1 MATYSQATINAMNAR
16 GRNLL
21 DPNKAKPPKPTPA
34 KTFTTNGAT
43 TLGVG
48 GSRASD
54 YSTAPKVSSVISSV
68 GLGNQKVGSSSGSTS
83 GGSVST
89 TSIDPLTPEPPI
101 PPIPPGGGG
110 IDTTANDFYA
120 DQLAAQEEAA
130 RIRKEAALA
139 ANNAYIPQVNTYAD
153 KRLQDAYISKELN
166 RVNLPQ
172 QLSALGY
179 SGGATE
185 TSMMDAQAGY
195 ENRRNSIEEDRGRA
209 LGDIRQNAA
218 QIEATGNADLA
229 DMSAQYYQNMIA
241 KAQRDGE
248 NALSQS
254 RWQTEFNS
262 DQQSEAYQNQLDM
275 AKLKASYGDYSGLQA
290 LGISVNA
297 LNDANGST
305 PSTKAYSARTASSGS
320 ANYETG
326 TQNVN
331 YYSEADRILRQRTV
345 PSSQVALIR
354 EWNTQGKLSD
364 TQAEALLKKYGL
376 I

>member
-89 TSIDPLTPEPPI
+89 TSIDPGLTPPVGFDYGDI
-101 PPIPPGGGG
+101 PLGGGAT
-110 IDTTANDFYA
+110 DPATDYYA
-120 DQLAAQEEAA
+120 DKLAAQEEAT
-130 RIRKEAALA
+130 RIRTQAARD
-139 ANNAYIPQVNTYAD
+139 ANMANAGKVNTYSDQALQNAYI
-153 KRLQDAYISKELN
+153 LKEQN

-185 TSMMDAQAGY
+185 TSLTDEKARYENSRNGIERDRLSTLDDIYANDAQ
-195 ENRRNSIEEDRGRA
+195 I
-209 LGDIRQNAA
+209 L
-218 QIEATGNADLA
+218 ATGNADLA
-229 DMSAQYYQNMIA
+229 DVGAQYYQNLIN
-241 KAQRDGE
+241 KQAQDQTT
-248 NALSQS
+248 AQS
-254 RWQTEFNS
+254 NYRWQTEFDADRADNTYS
-262 DQQSEAYQNQLDM
+262 N
-275 AKLKASYGDYSGLQA
+275 KLALAQYKAELGDYSGLQE
-290 LGISVNA
+290 LGINVNA
-297 LNDANGST
+297 LSDQNGST
-305 PSTKAYSARTASSGS
+305 PTARKSTTTAITPTV
-320 ANYETG
+320 N
-326 TQNVN
+326 TQTN
-331 YYSEADRILRQRTV
+331 YYSDTDRRLSQLSI
-345 PSSQVALIR
+345 PSSQTALIR
-354 EWNTQGKLSD
+354 QMNMEGKLSD
-364 TQAEALLKKYGL
+364 AQAEALLKKYGL
-376 I
+376 VR

>member
-1 MATYSQATINAMNAR
+1 MATYTQATINAMNAR

-21 DPNKAKPPKPTPA
+21 DQKKVKPPIPTPA
-34 KTFTTNGAT
+34 GAT
-43 TLGVG
+43 GTILGRS
-48 GSRASD
+48 GSRAQD
-54 YSTAPKVSSVISSV
+54 YITPTFTQPTVAQTTSTP
-68 GLGNQKVGSSSGSTS
+68 
-83 GGSVST
+83 SVST
-89 TSIDPLTPEPPI
+89 GRVQKQNTPTIMEQSSPTWLGNGTSDTGY
-101 PPIPPGGGG
+101 GGGTSNTAAT
-110 IDTTANDFYA
+110 DTTANDYYA
-120 DQLAAQEEAA
+120 DLLEQQEEAA
-130 RIRKEAALA
+130 RQRTEAALD
-139 ANNAYIPQVNTYAD
+139 ANNAYIPQINTYND
-153 KRLQDAYISKELN
+153 KRLQDAYISRELN

-172 QLSALGY
+172 QLSSLGY

-185 TSMMDAQAGY
+185 TSMLGAMTDY
-195 ENRRNSIEEDRGRA
+195 ENRRGTIEQDRSDA
-209 LGDIRQNAA
+209 LGKIRQNAA

-229 DMSAQYYQNMIA
+229 DMSAQYYQNMIT
-241 KAQRDGE
+241 KAQRDQE

-254 RWQTEFNS
+254 RWQTEFDAS
-262 DQQSEAYQNQLDM
+262 QQSEAYQNQLDM

-297 LNDANGST
+297 LNDGNGST
-305 PSTKAYSARTASSGS
+305 PTTKAYSARTASSGS

-354 EWNTQGKLSD
+354 AWNTQGKLSD